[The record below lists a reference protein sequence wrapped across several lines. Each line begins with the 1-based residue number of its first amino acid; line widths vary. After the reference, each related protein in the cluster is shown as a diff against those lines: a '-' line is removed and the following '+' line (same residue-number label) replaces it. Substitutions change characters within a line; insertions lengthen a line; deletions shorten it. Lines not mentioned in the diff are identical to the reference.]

1 MAKRRLSKQQ
11 QRRIASSQNQRI
23 REQRLLKN
31 RDDEQDLEIDES
43 SSQTAIVV
51 SHHGKQLVAET
62 EDRHRVKCRIRQNLG
77 DIACGDRILV
87 QRIIQRD
94 DSPVT
99 IDNSESSHVVVA
111 IQQRDNLLTKTGFG
125 GSIKAVAAN
134 IGQLVIVAAV
144 QPRPNPYLID
154 RYLAA
159 AENLPARSVIV
170 INKADLITDDADGL
184 HTLAESYSKIGYPVI
199 FTSVKLDKGIDELSH
214 LLQHT
219 TSILV
224 GLSGVGKSSI
234 VKEILPDESIRI
246 GDTSSATG
254 EGKHTT
260 TVSALYH
267 LDAAGAAD
275 GIIID
280 SPGVRDFSPTFSS
293 VDEITRG
300 FRDIRE
306 HTGHCRF
313 SNCSH
318 RNEPG
323 CALVAAVNRGD
334 ISQQRFASYL
344 RMIDEVNPD

>member
-11 QRRIASSQNQRI
+11 QRRIATSQKQRI
-23 REQRLLKN
+23 QDQRLLKN
-31 RDDEQDLEIDES
+31 RGDEQDLELDES

-51 SHHGKQLVAET
+51 SHHGRELVAET
-62 EDRHRVKCRIRQNLG
+62 EDRDRLKCRIRQNLG
-77 DIACGDRILV
+77 DIACGDRVLI
-87 QRIIQRD
+87 QSIIQRD
-94 DSPVT
+94 DTPPANM
-99 IDNSESSHVVVA
+99 IGESSHVVIA
-111 IQQRDNLLTKTGFG
+111 IQERDNLLTKTGFG

-144 QPRPNPYLID
+144 QPKPNPYLID

-159 AENLPARSVIV
+159 AENLPAKSVIV
-170 INKADLITDDADGL
+170 INKADQIGDDADEF
-184 HTLAESYSKIGYPVI
+184 HALADSYTDIGYPVI
-199 FTSVKLDKGIDELSH
+199 FTSVKLDKGIAELSKQ
-214 LLQHT
+214 LQHT

-234 VKEILPDESIRI
+234 VKKILPDETIRI
-246 GDTSSATG
+246 GDTSTATG

-267 LDAAGAAD
+267 LDGTEEND

-280 SPGVRDFSPTFSS
+280 SPGVRDFTPTFENIDQ
-293 VDEITRG
+293 VTLG

-306 HTGHCRF
+306 FAGHCRF

-318 RNEPG
+318 HHEPG
-323 CALVAAVNRGD
+323 CALIDAVRDGS
-334 ISQQRFASYL
+334 ISKRRLDNYL
-344 RMIDEVNPD
+344 RLLDEVTRM

>member
-11 QRRIASSQNQRI
+11 QRRIASSQKQRI
-23 REQRLLKN
+23 QEQRLLKN
-31 RDDEQDLEIDES
+31 RGDEQDLELDES

-51 SHHGKQLVAET
+51 SHHGKALVAET
-62 EDRHRVKCRIRQNLG
+62 EDRHRLKCRIRQNLG
-77 DIACGDRILV
+77 DIACGDRVLI
-87 QRIIQRD
+87 QSIIQKD
-94 DSPVT
+94 DSPVANR
-99 IDNSESSHVVVA
+99 NSESSHIVVA
-111 IQQRDNLLTKTGFG
+111 IQERDNLLTKTGFG

-144 QPRPNPYLID
+144 QPKPNPYLID

-159 AENLPARSVIV
+159 AENLPARSIIV
-170 INKADLITDDADGL
+170 INKADLIGHDTDKLHALAD
-184 HTLAESYSKIGYPVI
+184 SYIAIGYPVI
-199 FTSVKLDKGIDELSH
+199 FTSVKLDKGIDELSKQ
-214 LLQHT
+214 LQHT

-234 VKEILPDESIRI
+234 VKKILPDESIRI
-246 GDTSSATG
+246 GDTSTATG

-267 LDAAGAAD
+267 LDSTEEND

-280 SPGVRDFSPTFSS
+280 SPGVRDFTPTFENTDQ
-293 VDEITRG
+293 VTRG

-306 HTGHCRF
+306 FAGHCRF

-318 RNEPG
+318 HHEPG
-323 CALVAAVNRGD
+323 CALTNAVRDGN
-334 ISQQRFASYL
+334 ISKTRLDNYL
-344 RMIDEVNPD
+344 RLVDESARE